1 MKVGDLVES
10 TKFATKHGIGII
22 IGSHM
27 VNERDI
33 SFFIL
38 WNDGDRAWQTPRQL
52 EIINESR

>member
-1 MKVGDLVES
+1 MVKVGDLVES

-38 WNDGDRAWQTPRQL
+38 
-52 EIINESR
+52 